1 MPTTR
6 SVNNEKSEYL
16 ITKTGLPDVQIWILN
31 HNFKIFSI
39 IISCPLYNPRFFL
52 FLIFDFDMWYL
63 FDFGLVGFTGIS
75 EITQPCNRTL
85 GHMDSGPMDGETFRL
100 DLISPDE
107 TRKNGIWFDSMWES
121 TKTMWWKK

>member
-16 ITKTGLPDVQIWILN
+16 IFKTGLPDVQIWILN
-31 HNFKIFSI
+31 HNFEIFSI
-39 IISCPLYNPRFFL
+39 IISRPLYNPSFFL
-52 FLIFDFDMWYL
+52 FLIFDFFNIWYL

-85 GHMDSGPMDGETFRL
+85 GHVDSGPMDGETVSLPVR
-100 DLISPDE
+100 PD
-107 TRKNGIWFDSMWES
+107 
-121 TKTMWWKK
+121 